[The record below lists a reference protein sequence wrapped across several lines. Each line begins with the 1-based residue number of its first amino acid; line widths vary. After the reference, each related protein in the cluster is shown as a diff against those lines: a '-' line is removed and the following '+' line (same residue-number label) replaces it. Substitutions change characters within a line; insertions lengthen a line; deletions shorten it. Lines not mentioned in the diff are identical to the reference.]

1 MRVQSTTRRRHKVSN
16 NEKKKQDK
24 HKEGVISITP
34 PNIKNG
40 RVWVKGLT
48 NTPLVIHKFSQK
60 AKLEMKA
67 KQEAGSTVLK
77 GKKKQPKN
85 FDELFIGARHISSEG
100 WDGIPVMA
108 FKNACLSACSLVGFK
123 KTIAKMCLFFKPE
136 GLDIDGET
144 QLVRIRKAEPE
155 KLESTVKIGGIVKT
169 TDIAVRAKYMNW
181 YALLNIGY
189 DADMFTQADLG
200 NLLIRAGLQVG
211 VGEGRPA
218 SSTSAGMGW
227 GMFEVCDPE
236 ESNDL
241 DEALEKVEI

>member
-1 MRVQSTTRRRHKVSN
+1 MSKK
-16 NEKKKQDK
+16 EKQKPEKG
-24 HKEGVISITP
+24 KEGVISITP

-40 RVWVKGLT
+40 RVWVKGMA
-48 NTPLVIHKFSQK
+48 NTPLVMHKFSQK
-60 AKLEMKA
+60 ARLEMKA
-67 KQEAGSTVLK
+67 KQEAGSTALK

-85 FDELFIGARHISSEG
+85 FTELYNGARHVSLEG

-108 FKNACLSACSLVGFK
+108 FKNACISACALVGFK

-144 QLVRIRKAEPE
+144 QLVKIRKAEPQMI
-155 KLESTVKIGGIVKT
+155 ESPVKIGGIVKT

-181 YALLNIGY
+181 YVCLNIGY

-227 GMFEVCDPE
+227 GMFEVCDAE
-236 ESNDL
+236 ESKAL
-241 DEALEKVEI
+241 DEALEKGEI